1 MAVPKVKSDPTPE
14 LFDILEEKEDTYP
27 SSRLERLET
36 LPLDEQPLLL
46 VCMDNPEPH
55 IRILW
60 RVHYVTPYFNHTTP

>member
-14 LFDILEEKEDTYP
+14 LFDILEEKEANYP

-46 VCMDNPEPH
+46 VCMDNP
-55 IRILW
+55 
-60 RVHYVTPYFNHTTP
+60 